1 MKYTATLA
9 TAILL
14 SACTSPQPN
23 VGSSQANPPLSKIES
38 SDETVGCSVYVYRN
52 KTWFHR
58 FNPEKPFVYVGDE
71 RVGKLGVG
79 DSVCLRMPE
88 GKYTVSIKE
97 PILFMPTYAIGKVDI
112 EVRTNAPVYVRY
124 SKEFSGVIVTGSTT
138 AVTGNN
144 RVQVVTEA
152 NWRDRL

>member
-1 MKYTATLA
+1 ML
-9 TAILL
+9 
-14 SACTSPQPN
+14 
-23 VGSSQANPPLSKIES
+23 
-38 SDETVGCSVYVYRN
+38 
-52 KTWFHR
+52 
-58 FNPEKPFVYVGDE
+58 
-71 RVGKLGVG
+71 
-79 DSVCLRMPE
+79 E

-152 NWRDRL
+152 HWRDRL